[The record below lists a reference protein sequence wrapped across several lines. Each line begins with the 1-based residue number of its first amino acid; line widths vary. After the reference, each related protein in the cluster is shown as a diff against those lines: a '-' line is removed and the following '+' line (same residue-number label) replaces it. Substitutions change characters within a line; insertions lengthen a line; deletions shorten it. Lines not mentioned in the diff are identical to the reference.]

1 MRTLIYKRTHSN
13 DPDPKTG
20 VFGNRDCMGSVRCW
34 DFDAVIGI
42 GGVGQEPKNNHIAGK
57 LTWIGIGPQKLFDN
71 PDSRGP
77 RVTFRHFWYLGE
89 NGPLLEKKYQALAI
103 HMYETHRR
111 QIIHAPSSAGGPDLD
126 RDVEAI
132 LRIARASPPSS
143 GPADREFRAS
153 SDKCRARPVGRAV
166 CSTRRRPSKS
176 RGRA

>member
-1 MRTLIYKRTHSN
+1 MRTLIYKRTHN
-13 DPDPKTG
+13 GDPNPETG
-20 VFGNRDCMGSVRCW
+20 LFGNNDCEGQNRAW

-42 GGVGQEPKNNHIAGK
+42 GGISAEPRRHGIAGK

-71 PDSRGP
+71 RDSRGP
-77 RVTFRHFWYLGE
+77 QVRFRHFWYLGE
-89 NGPLLEKKYQALAI
+89 HGPLLEKKYQALAT

-111 QIIHAPSSAGGPDLD
+111 HIIHAPSSAGRPDLD

-132 LRIARASPPSS
+132 LRLARASPPSS
-143 GPADREFRAS
+143 GPADRELRTS
-153 SDKCRARPVGRAV
+153 SDKCRAPVGRAV